1 MKNLRATKRIVSII
15 AVLILGATAF
25 SAAGQVT
32 NTTGLANINQGTLP
46 SEGEWIGGKVNATT
60 VTVTLTGTVKMKGPI
75 VIPKNKTLIITKN
88 PDKPANSTYAT
99 IHMSRDFSVPSGSV
113 HCMFEVQEGGKL
125 IIEGNNLS
133 NNFIAIKGNSGLETP
148 TLPDTD
154 SPTQEQIDAY
164 LEKVA
169 SIYTTTTTPRDGH
182 KFYADPT
189 GHPNDFLYDF
199 RGDAT
204 GTDEYRNA
212 GAVIYVVGTLEMR
225 HAKIACAFSRDDGA
239 AIKRPVINYLPSD
252 TEFGTVTL
260 DNIQI
265 RGCLAQSGPALIIFN
280 QKNGSAGSGNT
291 PSSCKTT
298 ISNSQ
303 IYRNY
308 SRSNSVNGAVR
319 TGGGVVGDLEL
330 TNVNIYQNYGSGY
343 AAGLVAAGQGLE
355 ATTSELDGCKIH
367 GNHSET
373 YAGGILFTG
382 SFLFTGSTTKVYNN
396 TAGTYGGGVHVIAYN
411 GVDFNEPKELSME
424 FNDKLEVYYNTAQW
438 GGGMCFN
445 MRNKTSLEPGSTI
458 NLDIDGVN
466 VHENTATKKGGGI
479 FLSYNNTGLNINLNI
494 NSGTIAD
501 NVADTSG
508 GGLYCQVAAID
519 GETVAEDIDVS
530 KCKVKLNGGTIS
542 GNTVTNGSGGGVA
555 VYDMPIYC
563 DDDAAGIEVFS
574 NVALNYGA
582 GIYVDNANFS
592 MNSGSVYSNECT
604 STEEGKGEGGGI
616 YCANGASF
624 TITGGIVGGD
634 AESDGNK
641 SRNGAGIALADSKLI
656 INRGVVA
663 SNVASNFGGGIHM
676 ENSEFE
682 MTDGSV
688 YRNSSTKSNGE
699 GGGIYA
705 LESTL
710 KIDGG
715 LIGGN
720 DLTYANKA
728 FNGAGVFIQNCDL
741 TMTNG
746 RVSYNLSQ
754 RNAGGIYVK
763 GTSTFSFEKGSIC
776 NNQNTDGEHD
786 GHGAGIFVLSCN
798 KFTIKDGEISG
809 NHSANKGGGIYFCS
823 DAKDVSISGGYIKD
837 NHADSSHGGGIY
849 VDGSNGV
856 KVTGG
861 VISGNNAVEGG
872 GLYVNGGTI
881 TISGGDITSNTAS
894 RGAGIRLDAAAGL
907 TLDGGY
913 FAGNTSVY
921 EGGALFLG
929 GTSTCTFSNG
939 AIGKTSSGEVL
950 LNKASKGG
958 GLYLDG
964 GSLDMSGGEIT
975 SNEAAYGG
983 GVYVYATPKLQ
994 FQKECLIT
1002 NNKATSHGGGIYVA
1016 DGTGISLTNGVI
1028 SHNEAVQG
1036 GGLYAKGGEI
1046 TISGGNI
1053 NDNSALI
1060 GGAICNRG
1068 GALSF
1073 TGGSIINNV
1082 ARCGGG
1088 IFLSDSGT
1096 QMTFGNGL
1104 IRNNKAVDGSG
1115 HTLTTGYGYD
1125 VSGGALALQGTGGGI
1140 YIQNGASMSFTSE
1153 DVGIYANSADTMADD
1168 IYSNGSNGASITL
1181 PDVSSMNLSGYNSRT
1196 SELYWVEDYMTD
1208 DTAYDSGTKIAG
1220 AGHKAVRYRDAIAA
1234 QSTVYKVPA
1243 GTYSGKYLA
1252 LSIGYEVIYVTLQ
1265 RTGLQAGESAI
1276 YRIFRIDNGVPSVYS
1291 EVLLTGSAGAPVQ
1304 SKRVALY
1311 SGKWR
1316 VEETLWTWT
1325 YVPPVAIER
1334 DITGST
1340 DAQNKVFSFTA
1351 AKNESVP
1358 EHAEDIVVNDFGEGA
1373 AVTGSYINSGSIND
1387 LQETTDYQL
1396 Q

>member
-1 MKNLRATKRIVSII
+1 MKFIISAIMKSLRLHILLSFVVS
-15 AVLILGATAF
+15 LLAF

-46 SEGEWIGGKVNATT
+46 GEGEWIGGKVNATT

-75 VIPKNKTLIITKN
+75 VIPKNKTLIIKKN

-113 HCMFEVQEGGKL
+113 HCMFEVQQGGKL

-133 NNFIAIKGNSGLETP
+133 NNFIAIKGNTGLETP

-169 SIYTTTTTPRDGH
+169 AIYTTKTTPRDGH

-199 RGDAT
+199 QGDAT

-225 HAKIACAFSRDDGA
+225 HAKIACAFSRNDGA

-355 ATTSELDGCKIH
+355 ATTSKLNGCKIH

-373 YAGGILFTG
+373 YAGGVLFTG
-382 SFLFTGSTTKVYNN
+382 SFLFTGSTTTVYKN

-411 GVDFNEPKELSME
+411 GVDFNEPKELSMK
-424 FNDKLEVYYNTAQW
+424 FNNKLEVYDNTAQW

-466 VHENTATKKGGGI
+466 VHDNTATEKGGGI

-501 NVADTSG
+501 NVADTYG

-519 GETVAEDIDVS
+519 GETVAEDIDIS

-563 DDDAAGIEVFS
+563 DEGVAGVIVHS
-574 NVALNYGA
+574 NKALNKGGGLFVEGA
-582 GIYVDNANFS
+582 QFF
-592 MNSGSVYSNECT
+592 MNSGQVYGNECLAA
-604 STEEGKGEGGGI
+604 SASGEGGGI
-616 YCANGASF
+616 YLKAGASM
-624 TITGGIVGGD
+624 TIAGG
-634 AESDGNK
+634 
-641 SRNGAGIALADSKLI
+641 
-656 INRGVVA
+656 
-663 SNVASNFGGGIHM
+663 
-676 ENSEFE
+676 
-682 MTDGSV
+682 T
-688 YRNSSTKSNGE
+688 
-699 GGGIYA
+699 
-705 LESTL
+705 
-710 KIDGG
+710 
-715 LIGGN
+715 IGGASV
-720 DLTYANKA
+720 DKANKA
-728 FNGAGVFIQNCDL
+728 YNAAGIMVFNSTLVMKDKC
-741 TMTNG
+741 T
-746 RVSYNLSQ
+746 VSYNQ
-754 RNAGGIYVK
+754 ATNNAGGIYVK
-763 GTSTFSFEKGSIC
+763 EASTFTFNKGTISNNTASTYGGAIYVGGCDSFSI
-776 NNQNTDGEHD
+776 T
-786 GHGAGIFVLSCN
+786 
-798 KFTIKDGEISG
+798 DGEIS
-809 NHSANKGGGIYFCS
+809 NNTSSTSKGGAIYLTAN
-823 DAKDVSISGGYIKD
+823 AKNVSFSGGNIMD
-837 NHADSSHGGGIY
+837 NHADNGNGGGIY
-849 VDGSNGV
+849 VHGSNGV

-861 VISGNNAVEGG
+861 VISGNNAIEGG
-872 GLYVNGGTI
+872 GIFVEDGTI
-881 TISGGDITSNTAS
+881 TISGGDIKSNTGS

-1028 SHNEAVQG
+1028 SHNEAVLG

-1060 GGAICNRG
+1060 GGAICNIG

-1073 TGGSIINNV
+1073 TGGSITNNV

-1104 IRNNKAVDGSG
+1104 IRNNKAVDGSA
-1115 HTLTTGYGYD
+1115 HTRTTGYGYD

-1153 DVGIYANSADTMADD
+1153 DVGIYSNSADTMADD

-1181 PDVSSMNLSGYNSRT
+1181 PNVSSMDLSGYNSKT
-1196 SELYWVEDYMTD
+1196 SELFWVEDYMTN
-1208 DTAYDSGTKIAG
+1208 DTGYANGTAIAG
-1220 AGHKAVRYRDAIAA
+1220 ASHKAVRYRDAIAA

-1276 YRIFRIDNGVPSVYS
+1276 YRIFRIDDGVPSVYS
-1291 EVLLTGSAGAPVQ
+1291 EVLLTGSAGVPLQ

-1325 YVPPVAIER
+1325 YIPPAAIER

-1340 DAQNKVFSFTA
+1340 DAQDKVFSFTA
-1351 AKNESVP
+1351 AKKDSMP
-1358 EHAEDIVVNDFGEGA
+1358 EHAEDVVVNDFGEGT
-1373 AVTGSYINSGSIND
+1373 AVSGSYINSGSIND
-1387 LQETTDYQL
+1387 LQNTTDYQL
-1396 Q
+1396 K